1 MCEICLSALH
11 RKIHWYCGLYVPT
24 ESGTCGQEVM
34 AKVDAKVG
42 SSTVYFISEARP
54 KLHESKGDSDTEKDK
69 PQMTGT
75 QYSRNK
81 KAWDV

>member
-1 MCEICLSALH
+1 
-11 RKIHWYCGLYVPT
+11 
-24 ESGTCGQEVM
+24 M

-42 SSTVYFISEARP
+42 SSTVYFISGARP
-54 KLHESKGDSDTEKDK
+54 ELHESKGDSDTEKDR